1 MLAKTCLKKALLAKK
16 GQLAKKALLAKKRQ
30 LAKICLK
37 TLGEKH

>member
-16 GQLAKKALLAKKRQ
+16 GQLAKKRQ